1 MKCVEKYREYYNH
14 DPLDVAFCPYRVC
27 PIGAHSDHNLGKI
40 TGFAID
46 KGIHIAYS
54 VNENEIVVNS
64 LNFIE
69 EHKWNLNVDKKEN
82 DWADYL
88 RGATYYLNKFSAIH
102 KGINCLIEGS
112 LPVGG
117 LSSSAAVI
125 ICFILAL
132 SKVNN
137 IKITQQELIDIAYK
151 AEREFVGV
159 QVGKLDQ
166 SCEILCKKDSLLYLD
181 TKDNSYELINKPDN
195 MKDFNILILYSGLEH
210 SLVSSGFNNRVDELK
225 QAAKLLSEFAG
236 IKKDNILCRD
246 INRDIFEKYKE
257 KLPLNLRLRATHWY
271 DEFDRVIKGVE
282 AFRQGDIEEY
292 GRLSFES
299 GYSSIHNWQTGA
311 AEQIKLYELM
321 KQTPGIYGGRFSGA
335 GFKGSCIALINPEYQ
350 DKIIYEINKKY
361 LIEFPHL
368 KNKYKAY
375 VCSTADGVRI

>member
-64 LNFIE
+64 LNYIE

-132 SKVNN
+132 SKINN

-299 GYSSIHNWQTGA
+299 GYSSIYNWQTGA

-350 DKIIYEINKKY
+350 DKIIYEISKKY
-361 LIEFPHL
+361 LKEFPHL
-368 KNKYKAY
+368 ENKYKAY

>member
-1 MKCVEKYREYYNH
+1 MKCVKKYREYYNH

-64 LNFIE
+64 LNYIE

-137 IKITQQELIDIAYK
+137 IRITQQELIDIAYK

-368 KNKYKAY
+368 ENKYKAY

>member
-69 EHKWNLNVDKKEN
+69 EHKWNLNVYKKEN

-88 RGATYYLNKFSAIH
+88 RGATYYLNKFSPIH

-137 IKITQQELIDIAYK
+137 IKITQQELIEIAYK

-350 DKIIYEINKKY
+350 DKIIYEISKKY
-361 LIEFPHL
+361 LKEFPHL
-368 KNKYKAY
+368 ENKYKAY